1 MSEVRVELGLDGGQ
15 IVRARLVEADA
26 ERLEALVAGGRQEL
40 VTASCDEGSLVVDTG
55 RVVYLR
61 RFGVER
67 PVGYSR

>member
-1 MSEVRVELGLDGGQ
+1 MSEVRVEVGLDGGQ
-15 IVRARLVEADA
+15 VVRARLVEADA
-26 ERLEALVAGGRQEL
+26 ARLEGLVAAGRREL
-40 VTASCDEGSLVVDTG
+40 VTAACDEGSLVVDTG

>member
-1 MSEVRVELGLDGGQ
+1 VSEVRVELGLDGGQ

-26 ERLEALVAGGRQEL
+26 ERLEGLVAAGRREL
-40 VTASCDEGSLVVDTG
+40 VTAACDEGSLVVDTG

-61 RFGVER
+61 RFGDER

>member
-15 IVRARLVEADA
+15 VVRARLVEADA
-26 ERLEALVAGGRQEL
+26 ERLEGLVAAGRREL
-40 VTASCDEGSLVVDTG
+40 VTAACDEGSLVVDTG

-61 RFGVER
+61 RFGDER

>member
-15 IVRARLVEADA
+15 VVRARLLEPDA
-26 ERLEALVAGGRQEL
+26 GRLEELVAAGRREL
-40 VTASCDEGSLVVDTG
+40 VTAACDEGSLVVDTG

>member
-15 IVRARLVEADA
+15 VVRALLVEADA
-26 ERLEALVAGGRQEL
+26 ERLESLVAAGRREL
-40 VTASCDEGSLVVDTG
+40 VTAACDEGSLVVDTG

-61 RFGVER
+61 RFGAER

>member
-15 IVRARLVEADA
+15 ILRARLVEADA
-26 ERLEALVAGGRQEL
+26 ERLEGLVAAGRREL
-40 VTASCDEGSLVVDTG
+40 VTAACDDGSLVVDTG

-61 RFGVER
+61 RFGEER